1 MPNMWQWRLAGGR
14 PGASISIKS
23 AEMKPTAFSCVVD
36 NTPLLLA
43 QAFLWVNCLKQLRGV
58 AANDLFVHTVEVDD
72 HEFLTW
78 LANEDVNVVAVP
90 RFHLLSPH
98 CNKIQQLSTFRQTR
112 YDRVVFLDCDTAVI
126 GELDLP
132 NVTSVGA
139 SVVHFGS
146 PPEAILAAIFDAA
159 TGTPPDWVPA
169 ALEQGGRRE
178 PTDRNNCNG
187 GVYICDRVFLTD
199 LEDAWRSRALW
210 SLEHLALYGGYE
222 FHVDQVSFALAM
234 RDLQENAQHLDLA
247 WNFPTNVPPQVLPD
261 ITPQIIHYHTELTPR
276 LKLKTIGLSHP
287 DAEIIRFNK
296 HIETFVQQHLLNSVW
311 WNFRYF
317 IDRELGSGIG
327 SRGANLEYKRKL
339 LFDILNAFDDP
350 KVVDV
355 GCGDLEVVRS
365 MPIKHYHGFDVAA
378 GALEIARSKR
388 PDWRFDRIG
397 MDDPIEE
404 GDVVLCLDVLIHQ
417 PTREQFLGMITKL
430 SSAARRRLVVSG
442 YDEPPTATASSEIT
456 RYYLPISEAL
466 RLTGA
471 FSSITVVGRYE
482 ADISMVVADKQP
494 ASPAQLESP
503 YFDHRQIQRA
513 VDHGEHREVVGGLW
527 DEIGDLQCRFL
538 IDHGLKPEHPL
549 LDIGCGSLRGG
560 MHFIR
565 YLEAGNYIGVDIN
578 QSLLDAGFHI
588 EAKAAELQDKMP
600 RENLICLLDFEF
612 DRLDRLFDFALA
624 HSLFTHL
631 TFNRIRRCL
640 ERLAP
645 VINVGGHFF
654 ATFFELP
661 RTASPSL
668 PYTHYPG
675 ETVTYDTRDPYHY
688 KLADF
693 FYAASGLPWQIRH
706 IGKWE
711 HPRGQRMLEFIRTSC
726 ARQGW

>member
-1 MPNMWQWRLAGGR
+1 
-14 PGASISIKS
+14 
-23 AEMKPTAFSCVVD
+23 MKPTAFSCVVD

-43 QAFLWVNCLKQLRGV
+43 QGFLWVNCLKQLRGV
-58 AANDLFVHTVEVDD
+58 AADDLFVHTVEIDD

-78 LANEDVNVVAVP
+78 LADEEVNVVAIP
-90 RFHLLSPH
+90 RFHPLSPH
-98 CNKIQQLSTFRQTR
+98 CNKIQQLTTFRDTNYR
-112 YDRVVFLDCDTAVI
+112 RVVLLDCDTAVI
-126 GELDLP
+126 GDLDLP
-132 NVTSVGA
+132 NVTPVGA
-139 SVVHFGS
+139 SIAHYGN
-146 PPEAILAAIFDAA
+146 PPASVLVTIFQEA
-159 TGTPPDWVPA
+159 TGVPPDWVPA
-169 ALEQGGRRE
+169 ALERE

-187 GVYICDRVFLTD
+187 GVYICDRGFLTD

-210 SLEHLALYGGYE
+210 SLEHLGLYGE
-222 FHVDQVSFALAM
+222 HRFHIDQVSFALAM
-234 RDLQENAQHLDLA
+234 RDLQENVQHLDLA
-247 WNFPTNVPPQVLPD
+247 WNYPTNVPPHLLPD
-261 ITPQIIHYHTELTPR
+261 IFPQIIHYHAELTSR
-276 LKLKTIGLSHP
+276 LKLKTIGLSRP
-287 DAEIIRFNK
+287 DAEIARFNE
-296 HIETFVQQHLLNSVW
+296 HIENFVQQNLLNSVW

-317 IDRELGSGIG
+317 VDPELGSGIG

-339 LFDILNAFDDP
+339 LFDILGAFDDP

-365 MPIKHYHGFDVAA
+365 LPIKHYHGFDVAA

-430 SSAARRRLVVSG
+430 SAAARRRLVVAG
-442 YDEPPTATASSEIT
+442 YDEPPSPAASSEIT

-482 ADISMVVADKQP
+482 AGISMVVADKHP
-494 ASPAQLESP
+494 AGPAPSESP
-503 YFDHRQIQRA
+503 YFDHRQIQGA
-513 VDHGEHREVVGGLW
+513 VGHGEHREVIGGLW

-538 IDHGLKPEHPL
+538 IDHGLKPEHAL

-560 MHFIR
+560 VRFIR
-565 YLEAGNYIGVDIN
+565 HLEAGNYVGVDIN
-578 QSLLDAGFHI
+578 QSLLDAGFDV
-588 EAKAAELQDKMP
+588 EVKAAELQDKMP
-600 RENLICLLDFEF
+600 RENLVCLSDFEF
-612 DRLDRLFDFALA
+612 DRLGRQFDFALA

-631 TFNRIRRCL
+631 TFNNIRRCL
-640 ERLAP
+640 ERLTPA
-645 VINVGGHFF
+645 IKIGGHFF

-668 PYTHYPG
+668 PHTHDPG
-675 ETVTYDTRDPYHY
+675 EIVTYDTRDPYHY

-693 FYAASGLPWQIRH
+693 FYAASGLPWHIRYL
-706 IGKWE
+706 GKWG
-711 HPRGQRMLEFIRTSC
+711 HPRGQRMLEFVLT
-726 ARQGW
+726 